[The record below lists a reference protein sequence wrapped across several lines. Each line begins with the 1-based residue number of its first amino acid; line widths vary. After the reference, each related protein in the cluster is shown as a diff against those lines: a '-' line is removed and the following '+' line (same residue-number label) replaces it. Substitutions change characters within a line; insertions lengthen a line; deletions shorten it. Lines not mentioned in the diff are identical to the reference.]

1 MKRQKTT
8 INVHVKKAY
17 QVPTIERIALDT
29 DIALVMSS
37 VPGPPMM
44 PEAPGGLIEKIFK
57 FGA

>member
-1 MKRQKTT
+1 MKKQKTT
-8 INVHVKKAY
+8 IKAQVKKTY
-17 QVPTIERIALDT
+17 QGPTIERITLDT

-44 PEAPGGLIEKIFK
+44 PEAPGGFIQKIFK